1 MGNKFPFSFWGVE
14 ASSLYSYTAL
24 KSLQETQNNCWEAW
38 TNTQSFWNPWIT
50 WLSYCGNLL
59 GFFSPQPIPQNS
71 LLSLCTSPVFC
82 PTYCPAFC
90 SSYSAWPV
98 YNWLHIFHSKQAR
111 TGWNTIP
118 TSHVAPQHT
127 AGREASYSESQG
139 LTAKATQLRCLDKN
153 SCWATT
159 G

>member
-59 GFFSPQPIPQNS
+59 GFFPPSQYHRIHYCHYVQAQSFVLPIVQHFVQLI
-71 LLSLCTSPVFC
+71 LLDLSTTDCTFSTLSRHKLAGIQYPL
-82 PTYCPAFC
+82 PML
-90 SSYSAWPV
+90 
-98 YNWLHIFHSKQAR
+98 LHSTRQAEKQVIQRAKGLQQRLHSWDA
-111 TGWNTIP
+111 
-118 TSHVAPQHT
+118 
-127 AGREASYSESQG
+127 
-139 LTAKATQLRCLDKN
+139 
-153 SCWATT
+153 
-159 G
+159 